1 MARGGQPD
9 YWDLSSNISRRPLT
23 SVNAQVN
30 LCVGKIARFYQAE
43 DGKTP
48 AKEFLDSLPGKV
60 AQKVLWVLMVAEELD
75 ILPTTYFKKLVGSD
89 DIWECRVQFGSNDYR
104 ILCFHAGG
112 SGRCSRMGL

>member
-1 MARGGQPD
+1 M
-9 YWDLSSNISRRPLT
+9 
-23 SVNAQVN
+23 
-30 LCVGKIARFYQAE
+30 GKIVRFYQTE

-48 AKEFLDSLPGKV
+48 VKDFLDLLPGKV

-112 SGRCSRMGL
+112 SVLVLTHGFMKKTQKTPAKEIERAETCKRDYLRRHKRHE

>member
-1 MARGGQPD
+1 M
-9 YWDLSSNISRRPLT
+9 
-23 SVNAQVN
+23 V
-30 LCVGKIARFYQAE
+30 RFYQAE

-48 AKEFLDSLPGKV
+48 VKDFLDSLPGKI

-104 ILCFHAGG
+104 ILCFHEGG
-112 SGRCSRMGL
+112 SVLVLTHGFMKKTQKTPAKEIERAETYKRDYLRRHKRHE

>member
-1 MARGGQPD
+1 M
-9 YWDLSSNISRRPLT
+9 
-23 SVNAQVN
+23 
-30 LCVGKIARFYQAE
+30 GKIVRFYQAE

-48 AKEFLDSLPGKV
+48 AKEFLDSLPRKV

-104 ILCFHAGG
+104 ILCFHTGG
-112 SGRCSRMGL
+112 SVLVLTHGFMKKTQKTPAKEIERAETYRGNYLRRHKRHE